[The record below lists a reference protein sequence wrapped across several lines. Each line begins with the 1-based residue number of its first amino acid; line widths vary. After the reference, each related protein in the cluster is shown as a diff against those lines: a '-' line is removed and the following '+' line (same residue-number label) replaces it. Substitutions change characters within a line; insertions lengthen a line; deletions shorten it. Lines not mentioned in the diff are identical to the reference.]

1 ISSGAAF
8 ATVGGR
14 VIYES
19 GKSFSASI
27 ASGTLLAAGASTLS
41 DVGTIDIKSQ
51 NGANDAISVID
62 NALSFIDDLRGD
74 LGAVQNRF
82 DSTISNLQNVAD
94 NITSARSRIQD
105 ADFAK
110 ETSNLSKSQILQ
122 QAGIAMLSQA
132 NQAQQNVLSLL
143 R

>member
-1 ISSGAAF
+1 MS
-8 ATVGGR
+8 
-14 VIYES
+14 
-19 GKSFSASI
+19 
-27 ASGTLLAAGASTLS
+27 
-41 DVGTIDIKSQ
+41 
-51 NGANDAISVID
+51 
-62 NALSFIDDLRGD
+62 
-74 LGAVQNRF
+74 
-82 DSTISNLQNVAD
+82 D

-105 ADFAK
+105 ADFGK